1 MALAKDIKRDIRA
14 AKKIRLPWWAL
25 VCVGIGALF
34 VSWLFDV
41 LGRLELAVPAMATA
55 GVLAFALYVKRNLIH
70 RGWFWGTIAIVAAF
84 HVALV
89 SLVPWTTRW
98 VPAVKI
104 AAIGSADLILIL
116 ALLALLGKFT
126 GGLDSPR

>member
-1 MALAKDIKRDIRA
+1 M
-14 AKKIRLPWWAL
+14 
-25 VCVGIGALF
+25 
-34 VSWLFDV
+34 
-41 LGRLELAVPAMATA
+41 
-55 GVLAFALYVKRNLIH
+55 
-70 RGWFWGTIAIVAAF
+70 AIVAAF

-116 ALLALLGKFT
+116 ALLALVGKFT